1 MIQRLRFLFSRL
13 AFLFF
18 IGFAQF
24 TPAAELSYYLPEGVD
39 YDPAIPTPKSSL
51 GWDVGEWH
59 VRHDQMAAYMKL
71 LAEKSDRI
79 RIEVI
84 GHTYEQRELLMLTV
98 SSPANLENIE
108 AIRAEHLKLS
118 QPGSGPKPAEELP
131 LVLTMGY
138 NVHGDESSAGNSAL
152 LVAYHLAAAQGPE
165 IENLLANA
173 VVLLDPCLNPDGLNR
188 FAQWAN
194 SHRGK
199 HPVGDAN
206 HREHNAVWP
215 AGRGNHYWFDLNR
228 DWLLLQHPESRARVK
243 KFHEWRPNVQTDFH
257 EMGGH
262 STFFFQPGVPERKN
276 PLTPV
281 QNVRLTELIAGYHAR
296 ALDAIG
302 SLYYTEERFDDYY
315 YGKGSTYPDIHG
327 GVGILFE
334 QASSR
339 GHLHE
344 SPNGEFDFSFTIRNQ
359 FRTSLSTF
367 KGALENRVR
376 LLNFQ
381 KEFYEEA
388 LEAGKKD
395 PVDGFVFGDP
405 RDKTRTW
412 HLLDVLLRH
421 RIEVRKLTKTIA
433 ADGREFHPGYA
444 YFVPMRQPQYWLAR
458 TIFERQTDFP
468 DNIFYDVSA
477 WTFPLAMGVPSAALK
492 SAPKDSTGDAVSSAP
507 FPAAA
512 APTADDA
519 YAYAFEWN
527 GHFAPRALH
536 RLLKADVKARVASKP
551 LKTQT
556 PAGNVELA
564 RGSILVPMG
573 IQETGRAEIFE
584 ILKTIAEEDGVTAH
598 AITTGLTPVGVD
610 LGSPSLNPLKK
621 PEPLLIVGSGVSA
634 YEAGE
639 VWRLLDDQTDMKVT
653 LLDGADLDSTMI
665 DRYTHLIMV
674 NGAGSKITSAG
685 VEKIGRWIDKGGVM
699 IATKSSTQWA
709 SDKKLAKAV
718 FQKEAEAGAG
728 ADSNRKPD
736 AKEKDTPKKET
747 EDKKG
752 KEGEGD
758 SKRLDYGDHDKIEDA
773 KILSGAI
780 FQVDLDITHP
790 LGYGYAE
797 RELAVFR
804 NSLIRMIPSKNP
816 YGTVAQY
823 TDAPLLSGYV
833 HDDELK
839 KLKGTA
845 SIVAEKRGKGAVILM
860 VDNPNFRAY
869 THGTTKLFL
878 NAIFF
883 GPILEKTKE

>member
-1 MIQRLRFLFSRL
+1 MIHRLRILFTRL
-13 AFLFF
+13 GLLFVLVV
-18 IGFAQF
+18 APNC
-24 TPAAELSYYLPEGVD
+24 PAAELPYYLPAGVE

-59 VRHDQMAAYMKL
+59 VRHDQMVAYMKL
-71 LAEKSDRI
+71 LAEKSGRI
-79 RIEVI
+79 QIEVI
-84 GHTYEQRELLMLTV
+84 GHTYEQRELLLLTV
-98 SSPANLENIE
+98 SSPANLKNID

-118 QPGSGPKPAEELP
+118 QPGSNPKPVAEQP
-131 LVLTMGY
+131 LVLYMGY

-165 IENLLANA
+165 IDKLLANA

-199 HPVGDAN
+199 HPVGDTN

-228 DWLLLQHPESRARVK
+228 DWLLLQHPESRARIK
-243 KFHEWRPNVQTDFH
+243 KFHQWRPNVQTDFH

-262 STFFFQPGVPERKN
+262 STYFFQPGVPERKN
-276 PLTPV
+276 PLTPI

-327 GVGILFE
+327 AVGILFE

-339 GHLHE
+339 GHLRE

-376 LLNFQ
+376 LLNYQ

-395 PVDGFVFGDP
+395 EIDGFVFGDF
-405 RDKTRTW
+405 RDRTRTW

-421 RIEVRKLTKTIA
+421 KIEVRKLTRTIEI
-433 ADGREFHPGYA
+433 DGRNFPPRYA
-444 YFVPMRQPQYWLAR
+444 YYVPMGQPQYWLAR
-458 TIFERQTDFP
+458 TIFEHQTDFP

-477 WTFPLAMGVPSAALK
+477 WTFPLAMGVPYAPLK
-492 SAPKDSTGDAVSSAP
+492 SAPRGSLGDAITAAP
-507 FPAAA
+507 FPSA
-512 APTADDA
+512 APTTAEDA
-519 YAYAFEWN
+519 YAYAFEWT
-527 GHFAPRALH
+527 GLFAPRALH
-536 RLLKADVKARVASKP
+536 RLLKADVKARVAAKP
-551 LKTQT
+551 LKTRT
-556 PAGNVELA
+556 PSGAVELA
-564 RGSILVPMG
+564 QGSILVPMG
-573 IQETGRAEIFE
+573 IQDTDRAEILKL
-584 ILKTIAEEDGVTAH
+584 LKTIANEDGVKVH
-598 AITTGLTPVGVD
+598 AISTGLTPVGVD
-610 LGSPSLNPLKK
+610 LGSPSLKPLTK
-621 PEPLLIVGSGVSA
+621 PEPLLIIGGGVSA

-639 VWRLLDDQTDMKVT
+639 VWHLLDQRTDMKVT
-653 LLDGADLDSTMI
+653 LLDGANFSGTAI
-665 DRYTHLIMV
+665 DRYTHIILV
-674 NGAGSKITSAG
+674 NGAGSKITSGG
-685 VEKIGRWIDKGGVM
+685 VGKIGRWIDKGGVL
-699 IATKSSTQWA
+699 IATKNSTLWA
-709 SDKKLAKAV
+709 ADKKLAKAT
-718 FQKEAEAGAG
+718 FKKKGDDDGAG
-728 ADSNRKPD
+728 TTGKSKG
-736 AKEKDTPKKET
+736 KG
-747 EDKKG
+747 EDEDEEEEKG
-752 KEGEGD
+752 KEDKEESG
-758 SKRLDYGDHDKIEDA
+758 RLNYGSHDKIEDA
-773 KILSGAI
+773 KMLSGAI
-780 FQVDLDITHP
+780 FKTDLDITHP

-804 NSLIRMIPSKNP
+804 NSRICMLPSKNP

-823 TDAPLLSGYV
+823 TDEPLLSGYV
-833 HDDELK
+833 HDDELE

-845 SIVAEKRGKGAVILM
+845 SIIAEKRGKGAVILM

-869 THGTTKLFL
+869 THGTTQLFL